1 MPKTLRGV
9 YHNLKESKYTIS
21 NSEVVFFF
29 SSPPYLE
36 KFMRDYQTHR
46 IEFNRRIDK
55 IVNETPLN
63 MDVLADINLYEN
75 YEKRGFR
82 ACLKGVDVS
91 CEELHQYALRKMTEK
106 NTPNWS
112 KIQKPKLH
120 ERIRNM
126 ELI

>member
-9 YHNLKESKYTIS
+9 YHNLRESKYTIS

-29 SSPPYLE
+29 SSPPYLD

-46 IEFNRRIDK
+46 VEFNRKIDK
-55 IVNETPLN
+55 IVNDTPLN
-63 MDVLADINLYEN
+63 MDVLADINLYET
-75 YEKRGFR
+75 YEKRGFYVT
-82 ACLKGVDVS
+82 LKGVEIS
-91 CEELHQYALRKMTEK
+91 CDELHQYALRKMTEK
-106 NTPNWS
+106 NSPNWS

-120 ERIRNM
+120 ERIKSM